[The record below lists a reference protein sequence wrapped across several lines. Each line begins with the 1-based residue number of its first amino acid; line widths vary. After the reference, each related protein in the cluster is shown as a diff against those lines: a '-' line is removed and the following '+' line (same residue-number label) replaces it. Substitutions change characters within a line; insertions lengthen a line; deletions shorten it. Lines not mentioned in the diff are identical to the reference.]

1 VLRIPL
7 HDPLAAP
14 INVRF
19 QGKADMART
28 LQNVSFRPKADILS
42 IFVNQA
48 FIAPMKC
55 KELLT
60 YLRTYIA
67 SNLEDDA
74 GDAVVSDETKGRN
87 LSCQKE
93 ERSRQAN

>member
-1 VLRIPL
+1 MTRWPHRSMFAFRVKRTWRGRYRMSAF
-7 HDPLAAP
+7 DP
-14 INVRF
+14 
-19 QGKADMART
+19 KRT
-28 LQNVSFRPKADILS
+28 FFRSSF
-42 IFVNQA
+42 NQA
-48 FIAPMKC
+48 YIAPMKC

>member
-28 LQNVSFRPKADILS
+28 LQNVSFRPKVFRS
-42 IFVNQA
+42 SFNQA
-48 FIAPMKC
+48 YIAPMKC

-74 GDAVVSDETKGRN
+74 GDAVVSDEAKGRN